1 MVQRSWCGR
10 GRGGPEGG
18 PRPGLLWCT
27 RLPRGPSQTC
37 ASFPAG
43 SSPRLEPESQGALTP
58 PEVPD
63 TPSSWGLP
71 NPRVASLAHLG
82 AVTSEDAWLGSR
94 SAAFRVLSAPVFT
107 HSYKLRLGLSPSL
120 SRCGMVGGVTWFIK
134 RTSNSSLSVSLGSLG
149 VYAWVHLEFIYR
161 YGNKQTNR
169 QRPAHFCS
177 ESRETGF
184 IIITLC

>member
-1 MVQRSWCGR
+1 MGEVG
-10 GRGGPEGG
+10 
-18 PRPGLLWCT
+18 PGLLWC
-27 RLPRGPSQTC
+27 RGPGVGEVAVALREARVRGCCGTR
-37 ASFPAG
+37 AFPAG

-63 TPSSWGLP
+63 VPSSWGLP

-94 SAAFRVLSAPVFT
+94 SAAFHVLSAPVFT

-149 VYAWVHLEFIYR
+149 VYAWVRLEFIYR